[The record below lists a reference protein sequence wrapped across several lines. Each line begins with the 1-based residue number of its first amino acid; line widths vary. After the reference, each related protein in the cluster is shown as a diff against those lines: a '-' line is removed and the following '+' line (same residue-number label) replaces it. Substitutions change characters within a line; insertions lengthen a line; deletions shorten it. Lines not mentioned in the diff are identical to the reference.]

1 MKHILISAATVCLLA
16 ACSSSPNEGKTAS
29 TQPERTDGYRCDKVV
44 ETGSRISTRR
54 CTTAQQREDEK
65 READVM
71 MRNNRVLSESR
82 E

>member
-1 MKHILISAATVCLLA
+1 MKPLLVAVIAILLA
-16 ACSSSPNEGKTAS
+16 ACSTAPDGKNKEI
-29 TQPERTDGYRCDKVV
+29 TQTTRTDGYRCEKVV

-71 MRNNRVLSESR
+71 MRNNRIASDNR
-82 E
+82 Q